1 MVQTRAKKSDTN
13 NIIAGLVQGSREIL
27 KYENPDWG
35 TVAFLIPKRALAGK
49 LYPMPDELKY
59 NCIYFLIGTE
69 ESHGIEK
76 VYVGQAGKGDTYD
89 SPALHRLRQHIGN
102 QSEKYH
108 DIWDYAIV

>member
-49 LYPMPDELKY
+49 LYPILK
-59 NCIYFLIGTE
+59 
-69 ESHGIEK
+69 
-76 VYVGQAGKGDTYD
+76 V
-89 SPALHRLRQHIGN
+89 
-102 QSEKYH
+102 
-108 DIWDYAIV
+108 